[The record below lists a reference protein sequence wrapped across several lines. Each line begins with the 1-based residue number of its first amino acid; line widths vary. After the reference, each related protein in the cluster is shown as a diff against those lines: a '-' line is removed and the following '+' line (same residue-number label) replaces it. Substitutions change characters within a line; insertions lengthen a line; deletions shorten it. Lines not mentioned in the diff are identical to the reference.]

1 LFRITRLSEA
11 EEKCEEACRH
21 AMDVAW
27 QVARTVPT
35 TLAEVAAVR
44 RLANQLE
51 DEGLEWPNTD
61 TIGGEGRHYQLRA
74 SMAEAVE
81 RLA

>member
-1 LFRITRLSEA
+1 MSLGRW
-11 EEKCEEACRH
+11 H
-21 AMDVAW
+21 AL
-27 QVARTVPT
+27 VPT
-35 TLAEVAAVR
+35 TLAEVAAAR
-44 RLANQLE
+44 RFANQLE
-51 DEGLEWPNTD
+51 DEGLEWPNTN